1 MMVLKSRAFIQ
12 LWSLTFQKYEQ
23 ICNAD
28 VRFYKKFGKHLRSF
42 ILFGKALM
50 GKQ

>member
-12 LWSLTFQKYEQ
+12 LWSLTFQKYGQ

-28 VRFYKKFGKHLRSF
+28 DFTKKLVNVSDHLYYLAKF
-42 ILFGKALM
+42 
-50 GKQ
+50 